1 MGLWVIEKDWKIA
14 PRTSKQ
20 AANQFASSSDS
31 SSLTPS
37 TSLNKMA
44 PPATLQ
50 RGPRPMSGTS
60 ATRRAACSCGQLIA
74 LATGEPVR
82 ISVCHCL
89 SCQQRSGSAFAV
101 RARFDQSQ
109 VTIEGKSTA
118 FVRVADSGN
127 EATLHFCPT
136 CGDTVY
142 YTMDAV
148 TGFMVIPVGSFAD
161 PSFPPP
167 QFSVYETR
175 KHPWLQLTG
184 DLERFD

>member
-1 MGLWVIEKDWKIA
+1 MN
-14 PRTSKQ
+14 S
-20 AANQFASSSDS
+20 
-31 SSLTPS
+31 TP
-37 TSLNKMA
+37 
-44 PPATLQ
+44 
-50 RGPRPMSGTS
+50 

-89 SCQQRSGSAFAV
+89 NCQKRSGSAFAV
-101 RARFDQSQ
+101 QARFARSQ
-109 VTIEGKSTA
+109 VTIEGQSTA
-118 FVRVADSGN
+118 YVRVADSGN
-127 EATLHFCPT
+127 QATFHFCPT

-148 TGFMVIPVGSFAD
+148 PGFIAIPVGSFAD